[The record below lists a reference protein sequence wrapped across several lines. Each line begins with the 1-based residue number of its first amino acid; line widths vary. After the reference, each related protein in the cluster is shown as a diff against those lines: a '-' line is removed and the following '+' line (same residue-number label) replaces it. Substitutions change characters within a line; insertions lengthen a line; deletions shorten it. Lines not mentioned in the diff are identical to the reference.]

1 MKFRNLT
8 VGITS
13 LTMLLAAQTLSA
25 QASNNGILRGVV
37 KDEAGAPVANA
48 LVSLSAPQLMGI
60 RRITTDAAG
69 GWNAALLPPG
79 DYKITATCD
88 GFVGSSSQNVHV
100 GPGSQMFQSLVI
112 KHISTA
118 AATVVVL
125 GAGSD
130 VDKTEAQVVSTFTSE
145 ELLQTSGG
153 RDINAALRMVPGA
166 APTQMGLPSF
176 RGASVEATQYTLNG
190 VDIKDPI
197 YNQTTG
203 DFFIEDNVEDIA
215 VVLSPLNAKFG
226 RALGGGVNVVTK
238 SGGNDFAG
246 SIRATYS
253 RPSYRATDYRQQVSG
268 TSEGLSRQ
276 WYITLMGPIIKD
288 KLWFNYATQLRPDT
302 QAYGTVGTLDK
313 SVMNVQRT
321 GNPLIDGL
329 TAIDPNTL
337 MARSTAA
344 SQIQGYGLP
353 KTDAGA
359 QYSQT
364 TKYTYNEGKLSW
376 AITPDQRLQVMGSKG
391 EWTYGGQL
399 DGDDYFLA
407 GRSPSKET
415 HESAGFNYTATF
427 GSTSF
432 LEVTGNTSSNKTKQ
446 NSGKLGRDPRNNPVR
461 AYVDAFDN
469 APDPSHVYGVDLL
482 VGGTGRGNPSENFGS
497 RSVNANMKLYRD
509 FWGLQHD
516 IDVGAEWYRTHVYSS
531 SYFGSNHT
539 QFNVG
544 GWYAKGGSYDG
555 DWLFP
560 TIVYSK
566 DAGGKDVN
574 GQNGN
579 VGLAPVMQRAYDDDG
594 LSLNTNLS
602 LWLNDQ
608 ITVNPKLNVMVGLRV
623 DRTSSK
629 DGKTGLDILDPVTG
643 LSPRVVFTFDPKGD
657 AKHVFK
663 LSAAR
668 YQDAFPAD
676 LTNSM
681 FRKAESH
688 LATLGWTGQNQPQAG
703 DPSDPLH
710 GVRFVDYAAITNPDN
725 YRYPISMT
733 NTVAGT
739 VNQPGLKPQSNI
751 EYSVEYRRALDNGSW
766 VKMTYV
772 NKTYQNCIA
781 FSRQW
786 GTAYDER
793 VLISDFTGTGLPP
806 LYTQVRYAFNSK
818 DLWRDYNGIE
828 IEGDFKVNDYFR
840 WHLNYTYGRSRGNFT
855 AGESP
860 TWGGYNQTGS
870 FTRSSEL
877 YTMSRVLN
885 AAGIGSDQFASAGAL
900 PGDVPHAGHIM
911 PTLVVPIG
919 KGWIS
924 YAIDFSYVSG
934 QNWSATNAQYM
945 PQAVNDAYTAQVAQN
960 HADPVKYP
968 TPVAPP
974 TSWTKYW
981 SERGAYHDND
991 LFDASLNV
999 AYEMP
1004 LLGKVKL
1011 FGFLRVTNLF
1021 NHITQLT
1028 YYNGSPQ
1035 QGGISSDKNLNA
1047 GGYFLRVPNYG
1058 TKYEQGGGNYV
1069 TAPRNGSFSI
1079 GLKF

>member
-1 MKFRNLT
+1 MMFRNLT
-8 VGITS
+8 MGVTS
-13 LTMLLAAQTLSA
+13 LAMLLAAQTLTA

-37 KDEAGAPVANA
+37 KDELGAPVLNA
-48 LVSLSAPQLMGI
+48 MVSLSAPQLMGI
-60 RRITTDAAG
+60 RRIVTDASG

-79 DYKITATCD
+79 DYKITATRD
-88 GFVGSSSQNVHV
+88 GYIGSSAQNVHV
-100 GPGSQMFQSLVI
+100 GPGSQIYQALTI
-112 KHISTA
+112 KHADIA
-118 AATVVVL
+118 GATVSIT
-125 GAGSD
+125 GTSSD
-130 VDKTEAQVVSTFTSE
+130 VDKTEAQAVSVFTAD

-197 YNQTTG
+197 YNQPTG

-215 VVLSPLNAKFG
+215 VVLSPINAKFG
-226 RALGGGVNVVTK
+226 RALGGGINVVTK
-238 SGGNDFAG
+238 SGGNEFAG

-253 RPSYRATDYRQQVSG
+253 RPSYQATNYRQDITG
-268 TSEGLSRQ
+268 TSEGLARQ
-276 WYITLMGPIIKD
+276 WYVTLMGPIVKD
-288 KLWFNYATQLRPDT
+288 RLWFNYATQMRPDT
-302 QAYGTVGTLDK
+302 QVYGTVGTLNGLG
-313 SVMNVQRT
+313 NVQRT
-321 GNPLIDGL
+321 GLDSVDNL
-329 TAIDPNTL
+329 TAINSTTL
-337 MARSTAA
+337 MALPSAA

-353 KTDAGA
+353 RTDAGA

-364 TKYTYNEGKLSW
+364 TKYSYNEGKLSW
-376 AITPDQRLQVMGSKG
+376 AITQDQRLQVMGSKG
-391 EWTYGGQL
+391 EWKYGGQL

-415 HESAGFNYTATF
+415 HESAGFNYTAMF
-427 GSTSF
+427 GSASF
-432 LEVTGNTSSNKTKQ
+432 LEITGNTSSNKFKQ
-446 NSGKLGRDPRNNPVR
+446 NSGKLGRDPQNNPVR
-461 AYVDAFDN
+461 AYVDAFDTS
-469 APDPSHVYGVDLL
+469 PDPSHVYGVDLL
-482 VGGTGRGNPSENFGS
+482 VGGTGRGNPAENFGS
-497 RSVNANMKLYRD
+497 KNLNANLKLYRE
-509 FWGLQHD
+509 FWGLRHD
-516 IDVGAEWYRTHVYSS
+516 IDVGAEWYQTHVYSS
-531 SYFGSNHT
+531 SYLGSNHT

-560 TIVYSK
+560 TIVYSR
-566 DAGGKDVN
+566 DANGNDWN
-574 GQNGN
+574 GQQGN
-579 VGLAPVMQRAYDDDG
+579 VGLAPVMLRAYDDDG
-594 LSLNTNLS
+594 LSLNTNAS
-602 LWLNDQ
+602 IWFNDQ
-608 ITVNPKLNVMVGLRV
+608 VTVNPKLNVMLGLRV

-629 DGKTGLDILDPVTG
+629 DGKTHLDILEPVTG
-643 LSPRVVFTFDPKGD
+643 LSPRLVFTYDPMGD

-688 LATLGWTGQNQPQAG
+688 LATLGWTGQNQPMAG
-703 DPSDPLH
+703 DPNDPLH
-710 GVRFVDYAAITNPDN
+710 GVRFVDYAALTNPDN

-733 NTVAGT
+733 NTIAGT

-751 EYSVEYRRALDNGSW
+751 EYSLEYRRALANGSW

-786 GTAYDER
+786 GTGYDER
-793 VLISDFTGTGLPP
+793 VLISDFTGTGLAP

-828 IEGDFKVNDYFR
+828 IEGDFKVNEYFK
-840 WHLNYTYGRSRGNFT
+840 WHLNYTYSRSRGNFT

-870 FTRSSEL
+870 FGRASEL
-877 YTMSRVLN
+877 YNMSRVLT
-885 AAGIGSDQFASAGAL
+885 AANIGASQYAPAGAL

-924 YAIDFSYVSG
+924 YAVDFSYASG
-934 QNWSATNAQYM
+934 QNWSATNAQNM
-945 PQAVNDAYTAQVAQN
+945 PDAVGTTYAAQQAQHA
-960 HADPVKYP
+960 ADPSHYP
-968 TPVAPP
+968 TPVLPP

-981 SERGAYHDND
+981 SDRGAYHDND
-991 LFDASLNV
+991 VFDAALNV
-999 AYEMP
+999 AYEIP
-1004 LLGKVKL
+1004 LFGKVRL

-1021 NHITQLT
+1021 NHITQRT

-1035 QGGISSDKNLNA
+1035 QGGFESNKTLNA
-1047 GGYFLRVPNYG
+1047 GGYFVRVPNYG
-1058 TKYEQGGGNYV
+1058 TKYEIGGGNYV
-1069 TAPRNGSFSI
+1069 TDPRNGSFSI